1 MQNAAYE
8 LRISDWSSDLCSSDL
23 IWTNHDQ
30 ETFVKA
36 YEKGRLFMFLTGIA
50 AMLFVGLLS
59 PVIISIL
66 FGKKYAEAH
75 AILSILAIGI
85 PIRFIATS
93 VGSLLVS
100 GRNMRNK
107 SYIMGVVA
115 VINLGS
121 NALLIPVYG
130 LYGAAIDRKSTRLN
144 SSH

>member
-1 MQNAAYE
+1 M
-8 LRISDWSSDLCSSDL
+8 RISDWSSDVCSSDL
-23 IWTNHDQ
+23 
-30 ETFVKA
+30 
-36 YEKGRLFMFLTGIA
+36 
-50 AMLFVGLLS
+50 
-59 PVIISIL
+59 
-66 FGKKYAEAH
+66 

-130 LYGAAIDRKSTRLN
+130 LYGAAISTIFCER
-144 SSH
+144 SEERRVGKECVSTCRSRWSPYH

>member
-1 MQNAAYE
+1 
-8 LRISDWSSDLCSSDL
+8 
-23 IWTNHDQ
+23 
-30 ETFVKA
+30 
-36 YEKGRLFMFLTGIA
+36 
-50 AMLFVGLLS
+50 MLFVGLLS

-130 LYGAAIDRKSTRLN
+130 LYGKSEEHTSELQSLMRITYAVFCLKKKNIKTNQN
-144 SSH
+144 SEK

>member
-1 MQNAAYE
+1 M
-8 LRISDWSSDLCSSDL
+8 RISDWSSDVCSSDL
-23 IWTNHDQ
+23 
-30 ETFVKA
+30 
-36 YEKGRLFMFLTGIA
+36 
-50 AMLFVGLLS
+50 
-59 PVIISIL
+59 
-66 FGKKYAEAH
+66 

-130 LYGAAIDRKSTRLN
+130 LYGAAISTIFRSEEHTSELQSLMRISYAVLCLKKKKDN
-144 SSH
+144 TELYIHI

>member
-1 MQNAAYE
+1 M
-8 LRISDWSSDLCSSDL
+8 I
-23 IWTNHDQ
+23 
-30 ETFVKA
+30 
-36 YEKGRLFMFLTGIA
+36 RLPPRSKRTDT
-50 AMLFVGLLS
+50 LFPYTTLFRS

-130 LYGAAIDRKSTRLN
+130 LYGAAISTIFCELILLIIYYAYSRKYINLKIGS
-144 SSH
+144 

>member
-1 MQNAAYE
+1 
-8 LRISDWSSDLCSSDL
+8 
-23 IWTNHDQ
+23 
-30 ETFVKA
+30 
-36 YEKGRLFMFLTGIA
+36 
-50 AMLFVGLLS
+50 MLFVGLLS

-130 LYGAAIDRKSTRLN
+130 LYGAAISTIFCEQIGRAHVCTPVTNAHLVCHLLIAKN
-144 SSH
+144 NINNQHY

>member
-1 MQNAAYE
+1 M
-8 LRISDWSSDLCSSDL
+8 RISDWSSDVCSSDL
-23 IWTNHDQ
+23 
-30 ETFVKA
+30 
-36 YEKGRLFMFLTGIA
+36 
-50 AMLFVGLLS
+50 
-59 PVIISIL
+59 
-66 FGKKYAEAH
+66 

-130 LYGAAIDRKSTRLN
+130 LYGAAISTIFCELILLIIYYAYSRKYINLKIGRSEEHKSELQSLIRN
-144 SSH
+144 SYAVFCLKKKQMNNYIKSL